1 MSKLIAML
9 LIVPTLVFAQDRK
22 YNHTITQTTNTVIS
36 KEANYKETIEKDA
49 LGNRVCV
56 VTVDV
61 EITGVW
67 QKARGSYTWD
77 GGALDNKACVIA
89 AMQARKN
96 LTAEVKPSII
106 SSKAEIVYEENS
118 NTKRVDGY
126 RKGDIVDVANLHPNP
141 MYPKSFAYNGSECKR
156 YFEIKKG
163 EKGIKQYNLIA
174 CKLSN
179 GWLVEDIF

>member
-1 MSKLIAML
+1 MLKLFAVL

-22 YNHTITQTTNTVIS
+22 YNQTITQQTDVIIS
-36 KEANYKETIEKDA
+36 KESNYRERIEKDA

-56 VTVDV
+56 VEMDV
-61 EITGVW
+61 EINGKW
-67 QKARGSYTWD
+67 HKAKGTYIWD
-77 GGALDNKACVIA
+77 GGALDNKACGIA

-118 NTKRVDGY
+118 NTKHVEGY
-126 RKGDIVDVANLHPNP
+126 RKGDIVDVANLRPNT
-141 MYPKSFAYNGSECKR
+141 MYPNSFAYKGTECKR
-156 YFEIKKG
+156 FYEIKKV
-163 EKGIKQYNLIA
+163 EKDFKQFNLVA

-179 GWLVEDIF
+179 GWVAVDIF